1 MRLILVF
8 LMFVAPVFGQS
19 PTCSCTGTSNDPPL
33 EGGDSKPLL
42 WHSLKRLYMEGS
54 NNSAAWYCFE
64 RRVDNKSDRDVTDVS
79 WKVAGFEKDEIQKRD
94 STCDATALEGEKQPH
109 PKGPLN
115 YNVGDKPY
123 NTSVYAPQDGFGG
136 AAAQVLKPESTP
148 ALTSEI
154 EILDPIRKTKAKII
168 FHASVKP
175 SNEGNRFD
183 YEVISSANAK
193 VLVYWYV
200 PLTESFRLDMDKSHP
215 LTAAQGETVTRSA
228 RSSDPI
234 GWTAATVQIFDFDR
248 RWLATGRASVYCSL
262 KGKAEP
268 LLEPGARKAGP

>member
-1 MRLILVF
+1 
-8 LMFVAPVFGQS
+8 
-19 PTCSCTGTSNDPPL
+19 
-33 EGGDSKPLL
+33 
-42 WHSLKRLYMEGS
+42 
-54 NNSAAWYCFE
+54 
-64 RRVDNKSDRDVTDVS
+64 
-79 WKVAGFEKDEIQKRD
+79 
-94 STCDATALEGEKQPH
+94 
-109 PKGPLN
+109 LN